1 MQNTITCE
9 SHNRVQQSSDTV
21 RTSATDTNANAN
33 GNQKIITET
42 SVQNLLTAKDK
53 SFLHISTSKQ

>member
-1 MQNTITCE
+1 MTYE

-21 RTSATDTNANAN
+21 RTSAADTNAS

-42 SVQNLLTAKDK
+42 SVQNVLTTRDK
-53 SFLHISTSKQ
+53 